1 MRFVSFVIASVFTL
15 NVFAAEIPEFLKNPF
30 SATII
35 STLVLPDSNKSFTR
49 TSVTVLPSRKNVP
62 LMERVVDFKYNY
74 RLRADSTAPLVF
86 IIPGTG
92 GTAESAGA
100 LVLAEQLFKI
110 GYHVVTVDNP
120 FSWKFTVSSSQSG
133 LPGFTPRDSEDLYA
147 ALLKTTKVLR
157 TEQGIQPRSF
167 NLVGYSIGGLQALFM
182 KKHDDQALK
191 FKFAKVLMINPP
203 ANLLFAIQK
212 LDRLAAIEKQL
223 TATEKQNISFK
234 VQRVTDLVMG
244 NKIDLKNPQ
253 QIDQIFKQEAFT
265 NVEMA
270 YLIGKEFRDSLGDL
284 VFASQQVK
292 DLGILKSPASKYKRN
307 ARTAEA
313 RAVSF
318 VQYMNQFLLPD
329 VRRAQ
334 GVSYSVEQLNHDA
347 SIYQFADYI
356 REGQGLYFVDSADD
370 LVSKAED
377 IAWMKSQFGERAF
390 VLPFG
395 GHCGFFQVP
404 AFQSHLQNIFKH

>member
-1 MRFVSFVIASVFTL
+1 MQFVSFVLVSVLSL
-15 NVFAAEIPEFLKNPF
+15 NVFAAEIPDFLKNPY
-30 SATII
+30 SATIT
-35 STLVLPDSNKSFTR
+35 STLILPDSNKSFIR
-49 TSVTVLPSRKNVP
+49 SSVTVLPSRKNVP

-74 RLRADSTAPLVF
+74 RLRADSSAPLVF

-100 LVLAEQLFKI
+100 LVIADLLFKS

-120 FSWKFTVSSSQSG
+120 FSWKFTVSSSKSG

-147 ALLKTTKVLR
+147 ALLKTTKALR
-157 TEQGIQPRSF
+157 ADHGIKPRSF

-182 KKHDDQALK
+182 KKHDDQAGQ
-191 FKFAKVLMINPP
+191 FKFAKVLTINPP

-223 TATEKQNISFK
+223 TATERQNVSFK

-253 QIDQIFKQEAFT
+253 QIDQVFKQEAFT

-284 VFASQQVK
+284 VFATQQVK
-292 DLGILKSPASKYKRN
+292 DLGILKSPVSKYKRN
-307 ARTAEA
+307 ARNAEA
-313 RAVSF
+313 RSVSF
-318 VQYMNQFLLPD
+318 VQYMNQFLLPSL
-329 VRRAQ
+329 RQTLGA
-334 GVSYSVEQLNHDA
+334 SYTVEQLNHDA

-356 REGQGLYFVDSADD
+356 RENQSIYFIDSADD
-370 LVSKAED
+370 LVSKPED
-377 IAWMKSQFGERAF
+377 IAWMASQFGDRGF

-404 AFQSHLQNIFKH
+404 AFQGRLQNIFKY